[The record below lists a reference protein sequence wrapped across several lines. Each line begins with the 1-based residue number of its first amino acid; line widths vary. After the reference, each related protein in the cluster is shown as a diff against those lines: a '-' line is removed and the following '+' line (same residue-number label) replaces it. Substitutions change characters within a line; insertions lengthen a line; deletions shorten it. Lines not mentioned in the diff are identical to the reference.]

1 MDSKPTI
8 VFIPGAWHSPDSFQ
22 LARDALQ
29 ARGWETEAV
38 AFPTVGAEP
47 PTKGVPDDAAAVRKV
62 LEALAEQGKQ
72 IVLVVHSYGGVVG
85 AQAVRGLGYKQRQ
98 KEGKVG
104 GIITY
109 LYLSAFVVPVGQ
121 SLLKMLGGN
130 WLPWMRVEVNSAAEA
145 RLYRGSANYPHRASA
160 FTQTHQKKFSTTIC
174 LPMSRKRQLALW
186 NMNASV
192 RLQMRLTTSL
202 GKICTACTLSAR
214 KTKPS
219 LQLCRNT
226 WPVFSDPTR

>member
-62 LEALAEQGKQ
+62 LETLAEQGKQ

-98 KEGKVG
+98 KEGKTG

-109 LYLSAFVVPVGQ
+109 LYLSAFVVPTGQ

-130 WLPWMRVEVNSAAEA
+130 WLPWMRVEVNSATGAVI
-145 RLYRGSANYPHRASA
+145 YRDHANHQYRASA
-160 FTQTHQKKFSTTIC
+160 YLRTPRKKFSTTIC
-174 LPMSRKRQLALW
+174 LPMRKKRQL
-186 NMNASV
+186 
-192 RLQMRLTTSL
+192 
-202 GKICTACTLSAR
+202 TL
-214 KTKPS
+214 
-219 LQLCRNT
+219 
-226 WPVFSDPTR
+226 